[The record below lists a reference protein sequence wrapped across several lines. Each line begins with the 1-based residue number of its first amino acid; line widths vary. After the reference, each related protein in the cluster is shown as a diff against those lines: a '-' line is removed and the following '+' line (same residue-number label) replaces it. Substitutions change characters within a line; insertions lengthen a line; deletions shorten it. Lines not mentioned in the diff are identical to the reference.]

1 MKQSEVNFLIIK
13 GEDLVIKEDITGKSC
28 NSTDMSSFRSTMD
41 GLVIS
46 KTITFTTMILLFSH
60 KVLSG
65 SLRSH
70 GLLQARFPC
79 PSLFPRVTQTNVH

>member
-13 GEDLVIKEDITGKSC
+13 GEDLVIKEDIKGKSC
-28 NSTDMSSFRSTMD
+28 NSTKMCSFRSTMD

-46 KTITFTTMILLFSH
+46 KTITFITMILFSH

-70 GLLQARFPC
+70 GLLQTRFLC